1 MLGGYYLGQLYLGIS
16 GLPSAGVL
24 SAVPSSH
31 QLSSD
36 NLTLTQKHTLVVDS
50 DSHTLA
56 SGNIT
61 LTQKHL
67 LVVEDAIHTLMSE
80 NVALTSEHFLGVNDA
95 FHGLESTE
103 IHLTQ
108 KHTIV
113 VDNTSHTVNS
123 DNLELTEHK
132 TLVVQNTTHNHIA
145 DAVVLAVKSYLD
157 VDNTIHGHTVNNI
170 LLFQKHL
177 LSVANTL
184 HGVTS
189 TSIGGLLSI
198 EPFGF
203 GGGFGAIEAWGV
215 KQFGEINI
223 ELPINFLILNL
234 DSNHS
239 VSSDSLNTFIQ
250 IFNMIRTG
258 IYIRDFND
266 DGYVGDEY
274 IKDSGVAIV
283 NKPKLGK
290 LTNQFNALIDETAE
304 FILLSEADEVLIE
317 NIYDGYKFIFM
328 TNRGSEGVFQLD
340 NNKESG
346 TLLIDNITN
355 GELNKIIG
363 EDSEYAYIKSN
374 KHEGII

>member
-16 GLPSAGVL
+16 GLPSSGSL
-24 SAVPSSH
+24 SVVPSSH
-31 QLSSD
+31 QLTSD
-36 NLTLTQKHTLVVDS
+36 NTTLTQKHTL
-50 DSHTLA
+50 
-56 SGNIT
+56 I
-61 LTQKHL
+61 
-67 LVVEDAIHTLMSE
+67 
-80 NVALTSEHFLGVNDA
+80 
-95 FHGLESTE
+95 
-103 IHLTQ
+103 
-108 KHTIV
+108 
-113 VDNTSHTVNS
+113 
-123 DNLELTEHK
+123 
-132 TLVVQNTTHNHIA
+132 
-145 DAVVLAVKSYLD
+145 
-157 VDNTIHGHTVNNI
+157 
-170 LLFQKHL
+170 
-177 LSVANTL
+177 VANTL
-184 HGVTS
+184 HGLISDTL
-189 TSIGGLLSI
+189 GGLI
-198 EPFGF
+198 NIQPDGF

-258 IYIRDFND
+258 IYIKDFDD

-304 FILLSEADEVLIE
+304 FILLSEADEVLIG

-346 TLLIDNITN
+346 TLFIDNITN